1 MNIGTF
7 FKDTCKII
15 SFAFNKKLWSVAI
28 VLGMLGAMTS
38 IIGKEPGPW
47 KDRFQEVGDIKIH
60 YLEAGSGE
68 SSLILLADW
77 TLPAE
82 IWKEQIQYFSS
93 RGFKVIA
100 MDPRSHGM
108 STKSEIGNTYQQQA
122 ADLHAFLEILKLEHS
137 YMIGWGAGSLTLL
150 EYVSSPE
157 TLKPEKMVF
166 VDCIPSYPKSDDYP
180 GAATTMQQARKLGL
194 SFQDD
199 RKKATEQFV
208 RSLFKINQPEYMI
221 KSLTDGILKMPMA
234 AAASL
239 YFDLYTGDRRP
250 ALLHVSVPSLIIT
263 TSGNRVVGE
272 YMQRKISR
280 SELKVIEDAGTAMF
294 FEKPQAF
301 NQIVESFFGAH

>member
-1 MNIGTF
+1 MNIRKISRDAF
-7 FKDTCKII
+7 SII
-15 SFAFNKKLWSVAI
+15 SFAFNKKLRAVSIILAI
-28 VLGMLGAMTS
+28 LGATATIM
-38 IIGKEPGPW
+38 GKEPGPW
-47 KDRFQEVGDIKIH
+47 KDRFQEAGDIKMH

-82 IWKEQIQYFSS
+82 IWREQIQYFST

-100 MDPRSHGM
+100 IDPRSHGM
-108 STKSEIGNTYQQQA
+108 SSKSEIGNTYQQQA
-122 ADLHAFLEILKLEHS
+122 ADLHAFLELLKLEHS

-180 GAATTMQQARKLGL
+180 GAATTTQQARKLLL

-199 RKKATEQFV
+199 RKKATEQLV
-208 RSLFKINQPEYMI
+208 RSLFKTNQPEYTI
-221 KSLTDGILKMPMA
+221 KSLTDGILKTPLS

-239 YFDLYTGDRRP
+239 YFDLFTGDRRP
-250 ALLHVSVPSLIIT
+250 ALLHISVPSLIIT
-263 TSGNRVVGE
+263 SSGNRAVGE
-272 YMQRKISR
+272 YMQHKISR
-280 SELKVIEDAGTAMF
+280 SELHVIEDAGTAMF
-294 FEKPQAF
+294 LEKPQAF

>member
-1 MNIGTF
+1 MNIKAFSIT
-7 FKDTCKII
+7 
-15 SFAFNKKLWSVAI
+15 SFIFNKKLWSVPI
-28 VLGMLGAMTS
+28 MLGMLGATASVM
-38 IIGKEPGPW
+38 GKEPGPW
-47 KDRFQEVGDIKIH
+47 KDRFQEVGDIKMH

-68 SSLILLADW
+68 SSLVLLADW

-82 IWKEQIQYFSS
+82 IWREQLLYFAS

-100 MDPRSHGM
+100 VDPRSHGM
-108 STKSEIGNTYQQQA
+108 STKRESGNTYQQQA

-137 YMIGWGAGSLTLL
+137 YMIGWGAGATVLL
-150 EYVSSPE
+150 EYVSSSE

-166 VDCIPSYPKSDDYP
+166 IDCIPSYPKSDDYP
-180 GAATTMQQARKLGL
+180 GAATTTQQARKLMF

-208 RSLFKINQPEYMI
+208 RSLFKTNQPGYAI
-221 KSLTDGILKMPMA
+221 KSLTDGILKTPMS

-263 TSGNRVVGE
+263 TSENRAVGE
-272 YMQRKISR
+272 YMHRKISR
-280 SELKVIEDAGTAMF
+280 SELRVIDDVGTAMF
-294 FEKPQAF
+294 YEKPQAF